1 MTCKLVT
8 LLSLALSLSAAGCG
22 DTSGNSSQADL
33 AHGANVPTHDMAGAA
48 AADMAAIASCGSVES
63 YCGQSSNLCVAA
75 WPDAQKP
82 ATWCKPGVTASIYVT
97 ATPCSAGY
105 YGVAIVSAALT
116 PSGRY
121 FFYATNTA
129 GALASVSSYDPDGS
143 GGADCVAGPS
153 ALPATINAGGCAFA
167 NPVECVDGA
176 LQ

>member
-1 MTCKLVT
+1 MTCKLVA
-8 LLSLALSLSAAGCG
+8 LLSLALSFTVAACG
-22 DTSGNSSQADL
+22 DTSAGNNQADL
-33 AHGANVPTHDMAGAA
+33 AHGANVPAQDMATAPG
-48 AADMAAIASCGSVES
+48 DMVAVASCGSIES
-63 YCGQSSNLCVAA
+63 YCGQNSNLCVAA

-82 ATWCKPGVTASIYVT
+82 ATWCKPGVTASIYIT
-97 ATPCSAGY
+97 ATPCSAGS

-121 FFYATNTA
+121 FFYATSTA

-143 GGADCVAGPS
+143 GDADCVAGPT

-167 NPVECVDGA
+167 NPVESVDGA